1 MLTFGS
7 CICFMLST
15 FGVADN
21 ASTGTVPIIYTTDLY
36 HPHDDPDDHYDL
48 ATLFAIPEFDIRAI
62 VIDCGDRGKDR
73 PGIPTLEQMFKLT
86 GRHVPYA
93 VGLSANL
100 SSLTDDAS
108 SQPVESQKAIDLI
121 LGVLRDSEKPVTV
134 FATGSLRDVAAAY
147 NRAPDL
153 FKQKVA
159 RLYVNA
165 GNSGGKEI
173 EWNVSLDVNAYR
185 RIMECT
191 LPVYW
196 VPCFG
201 PEPRQSFWVFRQSL
215 VLDKLRPALQQFFVY
230 ALEKTPV
237 SSGDPLAALSTPVI
251 DSAKAQWWPQER
263 NMWCTAAFLDAAGR
277 KGKTYDF
284 APASFTI
291 EAAGKTSLV
300 DSGPVSVPTIHIL
313 DSKGYA
319 AEMTT
324 TLQEL
329 LSRL

>member
-1 MLTFGS
+1 MFTVACCVWFT
-7 CICFMLST
+7 LSAPEAV
-15 FGVADN
+15 GN
-21 ASTGTVPIIYTTDLY
+21 AATATVPIIYSTDLY
-36 HPHDDPDDHYDL
+36 HPHDDPDDHFDL
-48 ATLFAIPEFDIRAI
+48 ATLFAIREFDIRAI

-73 PGIPTLEQMFKLT
+73 PGVPTLEQMFKLT
-86 GRHVPYA
+86 GRRVPYA
-93 VGLSANL
+93 VGLRTNL
-100 SSLTDDAS
+100 SSLNDDAS
-108 SQPVESQKAIDLI
+108 SQPADSQKAIDLI
-121 LGVLRDSEKPVTV
+121 LGALRESEKPVTI

-201 PEPRQSFWVFRQSL
+201 PEPRQSFWVFRQSF
-215 VLDKLRPALQQFFVY
+215 VLDKVKPALQQFFVY

-237 SSGDPLAALSTPVI
+237 ASGDPLAALSTPVT
-251 DSAKAQWWPQER
+251 DQAKVQWWPQER

-291 EAAGKTSLV
+291 EADGKTSLV

-313 DSKGYA
+313 DPKGYA
-319 AEMTT
+319 TEMTT
-324 TLQEL
+324 ALQEL

>member
-15 FGVADN
+15 FGAADN
-21 ASTGTVPIIYTTDLY
+21 ASAGTVPIIYTTDLY

-73 PGIPTLEQMFKLT
+73 PGIPPLKQMAELT
-86 GRHVPYA
+86 GKHVPYA
-93 VGLSANL
+93 VGLPANL
-100 SSLTDDAS
+100 ASLEDTGA
-108 SQPVESQKAIDLI
+108 SQPAMAQEGINLI
-121 LGVLRDSEKPVTV
+121 LKALRDSDKAVTV
-134 FATGSLRDVAAAY
+134 FAAGSLRDVAAAY
-147 NRAPDL
+147 NREPDL
-153 FKQKVA
+153 FKQKVS
-159 RLYVNA
+159 RIYVNA

-173 EWNVSLDVNAYR
+173 EWNVTLDVKAYR
-185 RIMECT
+185 RIMESG
-191 LPVYW
+191 LPLYW

-201 PEPRQSFWVFRQSL
+201 PESWQSYWVFRQNE
-215 VLDKLRPALQQFFVY
+215 VLDKVRPALQQFFIY

-237 SSGDPLAALSTPVI
+237 SGSDPLAALSAPVT
-251 DSAKAQWWPQER
+251 DQAKAQWWPQDR
-263 NMWCTAAFLDAAGR
+263 NMWCTAAFLHAAGR

-291 EAAGKTSLV
+291 EADGRTSLV
-300 DSGPVSVPTIHIL
+300 ESGPASAPTIHVL

-324 TLQEL
+324 ALQEL
-329 LSRL
+329 LSKL